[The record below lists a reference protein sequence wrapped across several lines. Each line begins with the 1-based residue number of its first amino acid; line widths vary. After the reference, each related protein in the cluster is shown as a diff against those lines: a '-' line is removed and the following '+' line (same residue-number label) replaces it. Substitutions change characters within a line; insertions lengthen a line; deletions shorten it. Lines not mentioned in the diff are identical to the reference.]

1 MMSSRYIP
9 LFLTLLLLAATGC
22 SHNPAVM
29 TIGRR
34 FHIGTTEYGDMTY
47 LNGFAIV
54 DCSREN
60 SEWEIEIDD
69 TDGISFD
76 PATKT
81 LKGVK
86 RIRRR
91 IGKQVTGYLKD
102 LGESNPEAVKEYLK
116 GSVMFDATPLA
127 PEKKEVGPQ
136 PQAQEPQ
143 PGLVD
148 VVVRA
153 VMEKMSEKQ
162 PAE

>member
-1 MMSSRYIP
+1 MKK
-9 LFLTLLLLAATGC
+9 LFAIMILLLVATGC

-34 FHIGTTEYGDMTY
+34 IHIGTAEYGDLTY

-69 TDGISFD
+69 TDGLSFD
-76 PATKT
+76 PTTKT
-81 LKGVK
+81 LRGVK
-86 RIRRR
+86 KIRRR

-102 LGESNPEAVKEYLK
+102 ISENSPEAVTEYLK
-116 GSVMFDATPLA
+116 GDVMFAVVVPPERKDAD
-127 PEKKEVGPQ
+127 KEMKP
-136 PQAQEPQ
+136 EPQ

-153 VMEKMSEKQ
+153 VMEKLSQKQ
-162 PAE
+162 QAE

>member
-1 MMSSRYIP
+1 MKK
-9 LFLTLLLLAATGC
+9 LFTIMTLLLVATGC
-22 SHNPAVM
+22 SHNPAVL

-34 FHIGTTEYGDMTY
+34 VHIGTAEYGDLTY

-69 TDGISFD
+69 TDGLSFD
-76 PATKT
+76 PTTKT
-81 LKGVK
+81 LRGVK
-86 RIRRR
+86 KIRRR

-102 LGESNPEAVKEYLK
+102 ISENSPEAVTEYLK
-116 GSVMFDATPLA
+116 GDVMFAVVAP
-127 PEKKEVGPQ
+127 PEKKEESK
-136 PQAQEPQ
+136 QEPQ

-153 VMEKMSEKQ
+153 VMEKLSQKQQSE
-162 PAE
+162 